1 MRGLQLLLFSSL
13 ILITSSCNQFNRE
26 ELTLTNGVKQ
36 IIFFSN
42 ESDYTGEASYYDAL
56 IELKLKFPDDFKN
69 MLVLSSTEAKP
80 YYKAYHVESCPAL
93 LVINNNEVAVKIFGN
108 VTKEEIIKP
117 ITEVLSLKPPK

>member
-1 MRGLQLLLFSSL
+1 MRGLQLLLFSSF
-13 ILITSSCNQFNRE
+13 ILITSSCNQFKQDDLPLKND
-26 ELTLTNGVKQ
+26 VKQ

-56 IELKLKFPDDFKN
+56 IELKNRFPNEFKN

-80 YYKAYHVESCPAL
+80 YYKAYHVEACPAL

-108 VTKEEIIKP
+108 VSKEEIIQP
-117 ITEVLSLKPPK
+117 VTDVLTLKPE